1 MVRARETHSIPTVI
15 YPMPIPFGFV
25 REYMALQQ
33 KIEKLEK
40 RIAELEAKEKVIVLK
55 EITREEAK
63 EEIRQLF
70 ASGRTLYYSDI
81 VIELKI
87 DLETVVDI
95 CNELQKDK
103 EISVDG
109 RVSQVR

>member
-1 MVRARETHSIPTVI
+1 MVKVREIDNPAETLPV
-15 YPMPIPFGFV
+15 MPVPLGFV
-25 REYMALQQ
+25 REYMSLEQ
-33 KIEKLEK
+33 KLAQVEQRL
-40 RIAELEAKEKVIVLK
+40 ADLEAKEKIIVLK

-70 ASGRTLYYSDI
+70 ASGRTLYYSD
-81 VIELKI
+81 VVQELQL

-95 CNELQKDK
+95 CNELRRNK
-103 EISVDG
+103 EISVDD